1 MENNRFPEENG
12 ELFEGF
18 PGMPEPEEESSF
30 DLLERLPEFLAE
42 EGTPL
47 TAQPT
52 SEWAPQAETLPSMDD
67 TVVFAP
73 VEVLP
78 EDAYPA
84 FPENSEDIPL
94 PEPKESFPAAEEI
107 LETILDEEGNLNLDA
122 TLDMVLQDVEAL
134 LAPENEAKEPILP
147 TEPRQDPVPPVAVY
161 SDMDLDFPEPEYDR
175 DFRETTAD
183 EEFDGMFQERAQSVV
198 IPEPKPREP
207 RKGRPKR
214 KKGYGFFGLPHLLAT
229 AIWLVIIVS
238 IGVSLGRI
246 LWLCA
251 ADVLAFGREDKAV
264 TITIGANDTIED
276 IANTLHKNQLI
287 RYPELFKL
295 YASLAVDEGEIAT
308 GTFTLN
314 TLYDYHAIVNG
325 MSSYSSFRE
334 VVEDVLIPEGYN
346 CRQIFELLQEK
357 GICSVAE
364 LEEYAANGEF
374 QDFWFLED
382 VPRGDKYCLEGYLF
396 PDTYDFYA
404 GSTPREALGKMLL
417 GFEAR
422 VNREETEAQ
431 LAVLNDR
438 LEKMMVKNG
447 CTQDFIAENRI
458 GLRELLIV
466 ASLIEE
472 ETASASESKNIAS
485 VIYNRLTQD
494 QVYERYLG
502 IDATILYAL
511 GYHTDALTKEELEI
525 DSPYNTRIYA
535 GLVPTPITNPGL
547 NSLQAALDPADTDYY
562 YYVLNPSTGM
572 HQFSKTL
579 AEHEAWK
586 AEFGG

>member
-1 MENNRFPEENG
+1 MENKKFPEETG
-12 ELFEGF
+12 ELMDETIVI
-18 PGMPEPEEESSF
+18 PE
-30 DLLERLPEFLAE
+30 LEIEAE
-42 EGTPL
+42 PMG
-47 TAQPT
+47 Q
-52 SEWAPQAETLPSMDD
+52 SAED
-67 TVVFAP
+67 
-73 VEVLP
+73 
-78 EDAYPA
+78 
-84 FPENSEDIPL
+84 
-94 PEPKESFPAAEEI
+94 I
-107 LETILDEEGNLNLDA
+107 LETIIDEEGNLNLDA
-122 TLDMVLQDVEAL
+122 TLDMTLEEVEAL
-134 LAPENEAKEPILP
+134 LNTENTLEETEAFAPAEAV
-147 TEPRQDPVPPVAVY
+147 PVETAETVPEIIY
-161 SDMDLDFPEPEYDR
+161 SDMDIDFPEPEYDEG
-175 DFRETTAD
+175 FRATEAD
-183 EEFDGMFQERAQSVV
+183 EDFDSKFRAPSQSV
-198 IPEPKPREP
+198 IIEDTKPREP

-214 KKGYGFFGLPHLLAT
+214 KKGYGLFGIPHLIAT
-229 AIWLVIIVS
+229 CIWLAIIVS
-238 IGVSLGRI
+238 IGVSLGRM

-264 TITIGANDTIED
+264 TITIGANDSIED
-276 IANTLHKNQLI
+276 IAEILHKNQLI

-357 GICSVAE
+357 GICTVAE

-374 QDFWFLED
+374 QDFWFLEGIE
-382 VPRGDKYCLEGYLF
+382 RGDKYCLEGYLF

-417 GFEAR
+417 GFESR
-422 VNREETEAQ
+422 IDREDTEAQ

-438 LEKMMVKNG
+438 LTTMMRNNG
-447 CTQDFIAENRI
+447 CSQAHIDENQFGI
-458 GLRELLIV
+458 KELMIV

-472 ETASASESKNIAS
+472 ETSSTSESKSIAS

-511 GYHTDALTKEELEI
+511 GYHTDSLTKDDLAI
-525 DSPYNTRIYA
+525 DSPYNTRLYA
-535 GLVPTPITNPGL
+535 GLVPTPISNPGL
-547 NSLQAALDPADTDYY
+547 NSIQAALDPADTDYY
-562 YYVLNPSTGM
+562 YYLLNPSTGV
-572 HQFSKTL
+572 HTFSETA
-579 AEHEAWK
+579 AEHDALK
-586 AEFGG
+586 VKYGY